1 MSWVSATRR
10 RPGRLAAEALVLA
23 GVALAVAALIRATFD
38 NLEARGIPT
47 GFDFLRLPARFAISE
62 SVLAYTPRDPYYWAA
77 IVGLANSLF
86 VTLLVAICSTVLG
99 LFVGIGRLSK
109 NALVAGLARTW
120 VEIARNTPPIV
131 LLFFLYSLWWRVLP
145 EVSQAINP
153 APGVYVSMRGIFV
166 PDVSMTVDTGFAV
179 VLLVGIALAF
189 IIPRYASTVRLPQSQ
204 IAIAAVVVTIFVGLA
219 LLAFPPQVSVEFPV
233 FARANFRGGV
243 ELTPEFVTIVVG
255 LTLYTTGFVAE
266 IVRTG
271 LLSVGR
277 GQWEAGRAL
286 GLRRGQVLRYVVIP
300 QMYRVV
306 LPPMTSQYINILKN
320 STLAIAVGYPDFLAI
335 MGTII
340 NKSSHAMEGIAIIL
354 GAYLAVNLSMSA
366 GLNALNRRVAIA
378 ER

>member
-1 MSWVSATRR
+1 MRR
-10 RPGRLAAEALVLA
+10 RPGRLAAEALVLV
-23 GVALAVAALIRATFD
+23 GVALAVAALVRATLD
-38 NLEARGIPT
+38 NLDARGIPT
-47 GFDFLRLPARFAISE
+47 GFDFLHLPARFAISE
-62 SVLAYTPRDPYYWAA
+62 SVLAYTPRDSYYWAA
-77 IVGLANSLF
+77 FVGLTNSLF
-86 VTLLVAICSTVLG
+86 VTLLVAIGSTALG
-99 LFVGIGRLSK
+99 LFVGIGRLSA
-109 NALVAGLARTW
+109 NVLVAGLARTW

-153 APGVYVSMRGIFV
+153 APGVFISMRGIFI
-166 PDVSMTVDTGFAV
+166 PDVNLTVEIGFAAV
-179 VLLVGIALAF
+179 VLAGMALAIVVPRHAPTVGLPRSPLAIATVILAMFFALAF
-189 IIPRYASTVRLPQSQ
+189 V
-204 IAIAAVVVTIFVGLA
+204 
-219 LLAFPPQVSVEFPV
+219 AFPPQVLVDFPV
-233 FARANFRGGV
+233 FVRANFRGGV

-286 GLRRGQVLRYVVIP
+286 GLRRGQLLRYVVIP

-354 GAYLAVNLSMSA
+354 GAYLAVNLSISA
-366 GLNALNRRVAIA
+366 GLNALNRRVAIR